1 MDFMTTGEAIYLY
14 NYNAY
19 ESFLLCM
26 KDRRTREEDTAER
39 WHADRAAYYARQLQ
53 KSGVTVFDIDMN
65 SPQWKELCAYKA
77 RASSDLYEE
86 RQKTGDKP

>member
-1 MDFMTTGEAIYLY
+1 MDFMTTGEAKYLY
-14 NYNAY
+14 NYHAH

-39 WHADRAAYYARQLQ
+39 WHADRAAYYVTLLKR
-53 KSGVTVFDIDMN
+53 SGVNQIDIDMN
-65 SPQWKELCAYKA
+65 SPQWKELMAYRA
-77 RASSDLYEE
+77 RMHFDLYIE